1 MYIYII
7 KLSGKIYCMDIIFED
22 LSLKRLEEDLSYD
35 AGFDRAIVR
44 AYRMRLQLIRA
55 SQDERAF
62 YNMKSLHFEKLK
74 GNLDGFYSMR
84 LNKQWRLLL
93 KLRKENS
100 GNLVIVISIS
110 DYH

>member
-1 MYIYII
+1 MEVF
-7 KLSGKIYCMDIIFED
+7 FED
-22 LSLKRLEEDLSYD
+22 ESLKRLEEDLAYD
-35 AGFDRAIVR
+35 AGFERAIVR

-74 GNLDGFYSMR
+74 AALDGLHSMR
-84 LNKQWRLLL
+84 LNKQWRLIL
-93 KLRKENS
+93 KLRKEDS
-100 GNLVIVISIS
+100 GKLVVVISIS

>member
-1 MYIYII
+1 M
-7 KLSGKIYCMDIIFED
+7 KFGKILFMDIIFED
-22 LSLKRLEEDLSYD
+22 DSLKRLEEDPAYD

-44 AYRMRLQLIRA
+44 SYRMRLQLIRA
-55 SQDERAF
+55 AQDERSF
-62 YNMKSLHFEKLK
+62 YAMKSLHYEKLK
-74 GNLDGFYSMR
+74 GNLDGLYSMR

-93 KLRKENS
+93 KLRKEDS